1 MSDKTAALMA
11 SARLEGVIQSFLD
24 ARVSGQRDL
33 AIRGG
38 GAVLGVSRG
47 NGLLRPGETKW
58 DEWGFAG
65 GTVLSAFR
73 ALQALDVSYHRGFWM
88 SPALK
93 QFNWYIH
100 ESSNS

>member
-11 SARLEGVIQSFLD
+11 SARLEGVIQDFLD
-24 ARVSGQRDL
+24 ARLSGQRDH

-38 GAVLGVSRG
+38 GVVLSVFQG
-47 NGLLRPGETKW
+47 NGLLRPRETAW

-65 GTVLSAFR
+65 ETVLSAFR
-73 ALQALDVSYHRGFWM
+73 VLQALDVSYLRGFWM

-100 ESSNS
+100 ESNNS

>member
-11 SARLEGVIQSFLD
+11 SVRLEGVIQDFLE
-24 ARVSGQRDL
+24 ARLSGQRDL

-38 GAVLGVSRG
+38 GVVLGVFRG
-47 NGLLRPGETKW
+47 DGLVSPRETTW
-58 DEWGFAG
+58 DDWGFAG

-73 ALQALDVSYHRGFWM
+73 TLQALDVSHHRGFWM

-100 ESSNS
+100 ESNNS

>member
-11 SARLEGVIQSFLD
+11 SARLEGVIQDFLD

-33 AIRGG
+33 AVRGG
-38 GAVLGVSRG
+38 GVALCVFRG
-47 NGLLRPGETKW
+47 DGLVRPRETTW

-88 SPALK
+88 SPALM
-93 QFNWYIH
+93 QFNWYIQ
-100 ESSNS
+100 ESNNS

>member
-11 SARLEGVIQSFLD
+11 SVRLEGVIQDFLD
-24 ARVSGQRDL
+24 ARLSGQRDL
-33 AIRGG
+33 AVRGG
-38 GAVLGVSRG
+38 GVVLGVFRG
-47 NGLLRPGETKW
+47 NGLVRARETTW

-73 ALQALDVSYHRGFWM
+73 TLQALDVGYHRGFWM

-100 ESSNS
+100 ESDN

>member
-1 MSDKTAALMA
+1 MSDGCAAFLA
-11 SARLEGVIQSFLD
+11 AARLEGVVQDFLD
-24 ARVSGQRDL
+24 ARLSGQRDL

-38 GAVLGVSRG
+38 VVLSVFRG
-47 NGLLRPGETKW
+47 DDLIRPRETTW

-73 ALQALDVSYHRGFWM
+73 ALQAIGVNHHRGFWM
-88 SPALK
+88 SPALN

-100 ESSNS
+100 ESKNS

>member
-38 GAVLGVSRG
+38 GVVLGVFRG
-47 NGLLRPGETKW
+47 NGLLRPRETKW

-73 ALQALDVSYHRGFWM
+73 ALQVFDVSYHRGFWM

-100 ESSNS
+100 ESSN